1 MITINWKILEIEWI
15 HRVGSL
21 AKVINSVKYQCEA
34 IKDDHT
40 CTIPATI
47 ILDAPNSESY
57 IVYNDVTETQVINWV
72 KNKLGS
78 SKVSELET
86 SVTTILQEDI
96 DSGKPQKHISSLPWN

>member
-1 MITINWKILEIEWI
+1 MANTKVTT
-15 HRVGSL
+15 RVI
-21 AKVINSVKYQCEA
+21 ADEA
-34 IKDDHT
+34 
-40 CTIPATI
+40 
-47 ILDAPNSESY
+47 NSESY
-57 IVYNDVTETQVINWV
+57 ISYNDVTETQVITWV